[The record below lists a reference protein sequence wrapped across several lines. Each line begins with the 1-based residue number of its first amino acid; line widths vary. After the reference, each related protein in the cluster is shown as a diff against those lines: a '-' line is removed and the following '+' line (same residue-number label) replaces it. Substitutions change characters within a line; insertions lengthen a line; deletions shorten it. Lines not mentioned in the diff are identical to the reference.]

1 MGNHTVTQQTFQLTL
16 IYSTTK
22 VSPKIEPKAHHNMT
36 LEIRF
41 NCNINPN
48 TLTFGRVPTTA
59 IT

>member
-1 MGNHTVTQQTFQLTL
+1 MGNHTVTQQTFQLIL
-16 IYSTTK
+16 IYS
-22 VSPKIEPKAHHNMT
+22 MT